1 MSKLLWRLER
11 FGLIQNAGL
20 GPGTGAPNVW
30 TLTERGEAI
39 HEAIAVRA

>member
-11 FGLIQNAGL
+11 YGLIHNTGL

-30 TLTERGEAI
+30 TLTNRGKAI
-39 HEAIAVRA
+39 HAAIVANA